1 MNYIGLDIHK
11 KSFTG
16 TVLDEKD
23 NLVVQHKCPYTMD
36 GIKSFFGQF
45 HPGRTKVAME
55 ACGLWR
61 GYYRILTA
69 LGYNVVLANPVKA
82 RERSNRKKTDPVDSH
97 TLAELL
103 RTGFIPLVYVPEE
116 DVLKLRDIAR
126 HRARLVRMQT
136 RTKTMIK
143 AYLMR
148 DGIEF
153 PERLWNRSGLAWLS
167 TRDDPSIG
175 NLVNVYQ
182 CLHSEIK
189 EVSGRVRKMA
199 VNRKVT
205 NILMSAPGIGE
216 FTSVLMAAE
225 IGDVKRFGNPK
236 SLVSYAGL
244 CPGVYQSGDT
254 VRTQRNAFYNHW
266 LKFAV
271 YESSGRA
278 VMLGSKY
285 ARHYARVKRRRN
297 WKIARRST
305 ARRMLTDVYWMLR
318 NEEPYRAS

>member
-1 MNYIGLDIHK
+1 M
-11 KSFTG
+11 
-16 TVLDEKD
+16 
-23 NLVVQHKCPYTMD
+23 
-36 GIKSFFGQF
+36 
-45 HPGRTKVAME
+45 
-55 ACGLWR
+55 
-61 GYYRILTA
+61 
-69 LGYNVVLANPVKA
+69 
-82 RERSNRKKTDPVDSH
+82 
-97 TLAELL
+97 
-103 RTGFIPLVYVPEE
+103 PEE
-116 DVLKLRDIAR
+116 DVLKLRDVAR
-126 HRARLVRMQT
+126 HRARLVRMRT
-136 RTKTMIK
+136 RTQVMIK
-143 AYLMR
+143 SCLMR

-153 PERLWNRSGLAWLS
+153 PEKLWNRNGLAWLS
-167 TRDDPSIG
+167 ARNDPDMD
-175 NLVNVYQ
+175 NLVNVYR
-182 CLHSEIK
+182 CLHSEIND
-189 EVSGRVRKMA
+189 VSKRVRKIA

-225 IGDVKRFGNPK
+225 IGDVKRFSNPK

-305 ARRMLTDVYWMLR
+305 ARRMLIDVYWMLW

>member
-1 MNYIGLDIHK
+1 MYYIGMDIHK

-23 NLVVQHKCPYTMD
+23 NLVVQHECPYTMD
-36 GIKSFFGQF
+36 GIKGFFGQF
-45 HPGRTKVAME
+45 HPGRTKVALE

-61 GYYRILTA
+61 GYYRILA
-69 LGYNVVLANPVKA
+69 SLGYNVVLANPVKA
-82 RERSNRKKTDPVDSH
+82 RERSNRKKTDPVDSR

-116 DVLKLRDIAR
+116 DVLKLRDMAR
-126 HRARLVRMQT
+126 HRARLVRMQA

-143 AYLMR
+143 TYLMR

-153 PERLWNRSGLAWLS
+153 TEKLWNRNGLAWLS
-167 TRDDPSIG
+167 DLKDHNID
-175 NLVNVYQ
+175 NLVNVYR
-182 CLHSEIK
+182 CLHSEINDASK
-189 EVSGRVRKMA
+189 RVRKIA
-199 VNRKVT
+199 VSRKIT
-205 NILMSAPGIGE
+205 NILMSAPGIGG

-225 IGDVKRFGNPK
+225 IGDIKRFGSPK

-244 CPGVYQSGDT
+244 CPGIYQSGDT
-254 VRTQRNAFYNHW
+254 VRTQRNPFCNHW
-266 LKFAV
+266 LKWAV

-285 ARHYARVKRRRN
+285 ARHYARVKRRKG
-297 WKIARRST
+297 WKTARRST

-318 NEEPYRAS
+318 NEEPYRD